1 VRFHKK
7 HVVTHYARL
16 VFLLLMKSAGH
27 IEDSGVS
34 GRETSM
40 LYFSCSGGPGAVSRK
55 MCRDM

>member
-1 VRFHKK
+1 
-7 HVVTHYARL
+7 